1 MNDWNDE
8 DIRDTKSILAPMHW
22 RFHNKALGPAEQATF
37 TSLCKREKQRL
48 IDPTFKQELA
58 VYSTSHGRL
67 WGLQI
72 LGEHENL

>member
-1 MNDWNDE
+1 
-8 DIRDTKSILAPMHW
+8 MHW

-58 VYSTSHGRL
+58 VYSTSHG
-67 WGLQI
+67 LQI